1 MKLPYCVAIVL
12 TVLACSC
19 GGPASRLPPAPATG
33 PSPAPS
39 GVTHGV
45 VYEID
50 QGNLRRPVP
59 NLRLL
64 VWQQVT
70 GRVDAVRLP
79 DVTTDVSGRFGVSGA
94 TGPLVYIETAAGSPV
109 KTLCASGTPVLLRP
123 ERVEEVFVVDASW
136 SGDWQPSRP
145 PLLSGVVSER
155 VGGVVR
161 PVAGATVTLD
171 DGRVDPPATTN
182 AIGFYSICSAMG
194 ADFTVTVT
202 ARKDRYRSAT
212 KTMTWGWDY
221 VVNFTL
227 DRSAD

>member
-1 MKLPYCVAIVL
+1 MKLLFSVVIVL

-19 GGPASRLPPAPATG
+19 GGPFAPLPPEPPPTTG
-33 PSPAPS
+33 PPDEVAN
-39 GVTHGV
+39 GV

-50 QGNLRRPVP
+50 SGNLRRPVP

-79 DVTTDVSGRFGVSGA
+79 DSTTDLLGRFSVSGA
-94 TGPLVYIETAAGSPV
+94 TGPVVYLETAPGSPV
-109 KTLCASGTPVLLRP
+109 KSMCASGSPLLLLP
-123 ERVEEVFVVDASW
+123 GRVEEVFVVDSSW
-136 SGDWQPSRP
+136 SGQWQPSRL

-155 VGGVVR
+155 VGEVMQ
-161 PVAGATVTLD
+161 PVAGATVTIE

-202 ARKDRYRSAT
+202 ARKDGYQPVT

-221 VVNFTL
+221 IVDFTL
-227 DRSAD
+227 DRR